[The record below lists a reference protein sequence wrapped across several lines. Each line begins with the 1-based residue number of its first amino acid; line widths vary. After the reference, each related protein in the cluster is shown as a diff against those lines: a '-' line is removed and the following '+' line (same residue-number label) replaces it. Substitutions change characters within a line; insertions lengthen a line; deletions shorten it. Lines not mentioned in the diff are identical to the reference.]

1 MIRHKYGAIAC
12 ERDGI
17 KFPSKLERNCFDKL
31 KSLKNQG
38 KIRMII
44 RQIPFDLPGGFKH
57 VIDFCVFTAEHV
69 LFIESKGRDLPMGKL
84 KRLQVEELHDIP
96 IYVVKDP
103 SEISKIIMEN
113 G

>member
-1 MIRHKYGAIAC
+1 MKHKYGAIAC

-31 KSLKNQG
+31 KSLQNQG
-38 KIRMII
+38 KIRMLI

-57 VIDFCVFTAEHV
+57 VVDFCVFTAEHV
-69 LFIESKGRDLPMGKL
+69 LFIESKGRDLPIGKL
-84 KRLQVEELHDIP
+84 KRLQVEELNDIP
-96 IYVVKDP
+96 IYVVKDS
-103 SEISKIIMEN
+103 SEIEKIIREN